1 MSDLLAAQHEGRTA
15 RRDGRDTAAAAAA
28 ASAAAASAAAA
39 SAASA
44 AAIGAAS
51 VAVGHGGEL
60 FSKETMEPSHSNVHS
75 VSARR
80 RWRRMRG

>member
-15 RRDGRDTAAAAAA
+15 RRDGRDTAAAAA